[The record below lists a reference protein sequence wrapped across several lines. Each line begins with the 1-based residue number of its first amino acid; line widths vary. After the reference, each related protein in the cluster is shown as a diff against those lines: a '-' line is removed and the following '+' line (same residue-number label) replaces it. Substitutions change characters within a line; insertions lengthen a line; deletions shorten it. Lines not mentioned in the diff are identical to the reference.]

1 MSFRA
6 YILSFIIASAA
17 LVTALYFSVT
27 WVALDI
33 SETRFSE
40 EAIRGKSVL
49 WQKILKVQ
57 LEQMNDA
64 TTSLTRA
71 SDVLNAL
78 RSGTQTELETA
89 ATPTFNR
96 LTSSEVVSRMQIA
109 DIDGNIVYSKPN
121 AASGK
126 SAKTLVVK
134 ALQEKKNL
142 QGIEMDDD
150 GAIVGELIFPLY
162 RRGKLVGAGV
172 YMVDLTTMLNNFKAA
187 DGSDIHLL
195 ANGQLLNS
203 SNPAQFNSIQLA
215 DMQVEEPLQFRQ
227 DIGEQAFSLVQF
239 PLADASGKTIA
250 NLVSATDYS
259 DSYNRQGAI
268 YGWGAVISVA
278 AFMLCMTAI
287 YWFIG
292 RAFQPMYK
300 VLDIMAGIS
309 SGNLTD
315 KIEITCQ
322 GEFKQLMEGL
332 RDMQSRLKNM
342 ITDINNATFQIESSS
357 RNLESVAHEA
367 SQRVDSQQQTT
378 RALVDN
384 IDALNHASRDVS
396 ESTEASVSAT
406 EVADQEIGKGK
417 KIIGS
422 GVDTMHRIS
431 KVVNNAETVVRN
443 LHRDTENIGAVLD
456 VIKGI
461 AEQTN
466 LLALNAA
473 IEAARAGEQ
482 GRGFAVVAD
491 EVRTLASR
499 TSESTHEI
507 ETMIAGLQQAASNA
521 VEHMGSS
528 IGMVEEGVDM
538 ANQADRSFELISQT
552 VASINQKCGLI
563 NAAARNQRG
572 LSQDMHQHVQGISSD
587 AERSVEG
594 NRTIVESTHELS
606 ELANLLKLKV
616 SQFKT

>member
-150 GAIVGELIFPLY
+150 GAIVGELVFPLY

-250 NLVSATDYS
+250 NRVSATDYS

-309 SGNLTD
+309 SGNLT
-315 KIEITCQ
+315 
-322 GEFKQLMEGL
+322 
-332 RDMQSRLKNM
+332 RSR
-342 ITDINNATFQIESSS
+342 SP
-357 RNLESVAHEA
+357 
-367 SQRVDSQQQTT
+367 
-378 RALVDN
+378 
-384 IDALNHASRDVS
+384 
-396 ESTEASVSAT
+396 
-406 EVADQEIGKGK
+406 
-417 KIIGS
+417 
-422 GVDTMHRIS
+422 
-431 KVVNNAETVVRN
+431 
-443 LHRDTENIGAVLD
+443 
-456 VIKGI
+456 
-461 AEQTN
+461 
-466 LLALNAA
+466 
-473 IEAARAGEQ
+473 ARAN
-482 GRGFAVVAD
+482 
-491 EVRTLASR
+491 S
-499 TSESTHEI
+499 
-507 ETMIAGLQQAASNA
+507 SN
-521 VEHMGSS
+521 
-528 IGMVEEGVDM
+528 
-538 ANQADRSFELISQT
+538 
-552 VASINQKCGLI
+552 
-563 NAAARNQRG
+563 
-572 LSQDMHQHVQGISSD
+572 
-587 AERSVEG
+587 
-594 NRTIVESTHELS
+594 
-606 ELANLLKLKV
+606 
-616 SQFKT
+616 